1 MIDEL
6 LVLHFFNQP
15 MHVKTKY
22 LFFPSNTHTHTHIHT
37 HTHTHTQIYIDTHTH
52 IDKAETDK

>member
-22 LFFPSNTHTHTHIHT
+22 LFFPSNTHTHTH
-37 HTHTHTQIYIDTHTH
+37 THTQIYIDTHTH

>member
-1 MIDEL
+1 
-6 LVLHFFNQP
+6 

-22 LFFPSNTHTHTHIHT
+22 LFFPSNTYTHTHI
-37 HTHTHTQIYIDTHTH
+37 HTHTQIYIDTHTH